1 MSEVITTNT
10 TEPQVE
16 AAPEIDKAAII
27 AASPFNVPFV
37 IERNGIKVQAEVFV
51 GAQRA
56 KSKWSGI
63 PWVAPQIS
71 TTEGQKP
78 DEKGQGGDKGYQHD
92 SAFHTG
98 IQFVGRSNVVNAL
111 NIILRR
117 YGQDFLTDSTSELD
131 GTLNLDA
138 YHKAWTELATS
149 ALKISEL
156 EELIQTE
163 QEKQAKNLE
172 TLVSLS
178 DQLANAASGLADGT
192 VSTEQFKHVKHQL
205 ETVKFQIETVKSQI
219 NAYRQQ
225 LTNRKGKR
233 SKEQQAETVA
243 PV

>member
-1 MSEVITTNT
+1 MSEVNT
-10 TEPQVE
+10 ATAPEPQVE
-16 AAPEIDKAAII
+16 AAPEIDKATII
-27 AASPFNVPFV
+27 AASPFNVPF
-37 IERNGIKVQAEVFV
+37 IIDRNGIKMHAEVFV
-51 GAQRA
+51 GAARA
-56 KSKWSGI
+56 KSKWSGV

-71 TTEGQKP
+71 TIEGQGP
-78 DEKGQGGDKGYQHD
+78 DEKGQGGDKGYEHD

-98 IQFVGRSNVVNAL
+98 IKFVGRSNVVNAL

-131 GTLNLDA
+131 GTLNLA
-138 YHKAWTELATS
+138 TYHKAWSELATS

-172 TLVSLS
+172 ALVVLS
-178 DQLANAASGLADGT
+178 DQTINLASGVADGT
-192 VSTEQFKHVKHQL
+192 IPVERFKHSKHQL
-205 ETVKFQIETVKSQI
+205 EIVKAQIEAVKAQI

-225 LTNRKGKR
+225 LANRKGKK